1 MQGYWKTYQKREI
14 NSGPTRHFKHRGK
27 EYAKVV
33 CFIFLTLLNLNSYS
47 QNISEKKW
55 NSDDFD
61 SVFLKLE
68 FVSNILI
75 DKSPS
80 NEIYIKYKREGEL
93 RENILLKTNG
103 KNRELYMQEM
113 ASPILKKYND
123 KLSVHKT
130 VASEI
135 EVLVPINFKT
145 IIKTKFS
152 RINVLASFSNISLEI
167 KEGHINLNQKNI
179 KGEIKSISADVSCVS
194 REVKLLV
201 RSKNGLVSGLYNS
214 YIEPDLKVE
223 TIRGNITTECLIN

>member
-1 MQGYWKTYQKREI
+1 MRVLSRFMRVYNG
-14 NSGPTRHFKHRGK
+14 
-27 EYAKVV
+27 
-33 CFIFLTLLNLNSYS
+33 FIMGSILRA
-47 QNISEKKW
+47 ISNW
-55 NSDDFD
+55 S
-61 SVFLKLE
+61 
-68 FVSNILI
+68 
-75 DKSPS
+75 
-80 NEIYIKYKREGEL
+80 
-93 RENILLKTNG
+93 
-103 KNRELYMQEM
+103 
-113 ASPILKKYND
+113 A
-123 KLSVHKT
+123 H
-130 VASEI
+130 
-135 EVLVPINFKT
+135 FKT